1 MLRYK
6 AAWAGAQLIEVDPR
20 HTTQDCSRC
29 GTRVPKPLAARNHD
43 CPNCG
48 LSIDRDLN
56 AARNILNR
64 AGVGP
69 SLRNVTGYGM
79 RAGENLG
86 STYTPL
92 KGDGSEPS
100 HYPHSTESVC

>member
-1 MLRYK
+1 MRYFPVREPGWAEFISMLRYK
-6 AAWAGAQLIEVDPR
+6 AACAGSRLIEVDASY
-20 HTTQDCSRC
+20 TSQDCSDC
-29 GTRVPKPLAARNHD
+29 GVRVPKILSDRRHE

-69 SLRNVTGYGM
+69 SSHNVAEAGM
-79 RAGENLG
+79 RAGGNL
-86 STYTPL
+86 
-92 KGDGSEPS
+92 
-100 HYPHSTESVC
+100 V